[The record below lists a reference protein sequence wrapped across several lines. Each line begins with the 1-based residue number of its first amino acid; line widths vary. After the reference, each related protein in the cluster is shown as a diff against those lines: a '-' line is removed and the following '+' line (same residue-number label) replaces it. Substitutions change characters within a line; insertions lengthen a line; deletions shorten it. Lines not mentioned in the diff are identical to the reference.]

1 MLTKLRRRFIL
12 DTMILAL
19 IILIGATSL
28 LIVASYTYGQNAALD
43 TMKDLLAS
51 VTPEVVTVTE
61 GEKGKPDSAEVDW
74 EAIEIRDESAIM
86 ILSEDGDVLVSVVPG
101 KSFREKGGSIT
112 RTAWSPCKLDL
123 CRASFQPR

>member
-1 MLTKLRRRFIL
+1 
-12 DTMILAL
+12 MILAL

-101 KSFREKGGSIT
+101 KSFREKY
-112 RTAWSPCKLDL
+112 
-123 CRASFQPR
+123 